1 MTMAADT
8 AVEQCVAVIR
18 ARAPGLAPRA
28 GIVLGSGLGGY
39 ADEVEAVA
47 TIPYADLPGF
57 PAPGVAGHLGKLV
70 LGRVGGTPVA
80 LLAGRAHYYEHGRAD
95 VMKVA
100 VRTLAGLGCETL
112 ILTNSAG
119 SLRREMPP
127 GSVML
132 ITDHINFTGQ
142 SPLFGESGNDRFVDM
157 VGAYDGASAQRLR
170 AIASAAGVTLH
181 QGVYLWFCGP
191 SFETAAEIRAAAA
204 LGADAVGMSTVPEV
218 ILARHARMKVAAL
231 SIVTNFAAGMSEE
244 KLSHAHTLENARLA
258 ADAVRRLLNEFIAG
272 MSTC

>member
-1 MTMAADT
+1 MTMA
-8 AVEQCVAVIR
+8 VEACLEVIR
-18 ARAPGLAPRA
+18 ARAPGFEPRA
-28 GIVLGSGLGGY
+28 GLVLGSGLGGY
-39 ADEVEAVA
+39 ADAVEAVA

-57 PAPGVAGHLGKLV
+57 PAPGVAGHSGKLV
-70 LGRVGGTPVA
+70 LGRVGGAPVA

-95 VMKVA
+95 AMQVP
-100 VRTLAGLGCETL
+100 VRTLAQLGCATL

-142 SPLFGESGNDRFVDM
+142 SPLFGATGNDRFVDM
-157 VGAYDGASAQRLR
+157 VGAYDAAHAQRLTEV
-170 AIASAAGVTLH
+170 AAATAVTLH
-181 QGVYLWFCGP
+181 RGVYLWFCGP
-191 SFETAAEIRAAAA
+191 SFETPAEIRAAAA

-231 SIVTNFAAGMSEE
+231 SIITNFAAGMSAE

-258 ADAVRRLLNEFIAG
+258 ADAVRRLLNGFFKDGA
-272 MSTC
+272 